1 MKIDSSGMTI
11 VVVVVVTVVFG
22 ILTVGIGGTLL
33 VAAMFVVLGMIGH
46 LLRDLLP

>member
-1 MKIDSSGMTI
+1 MRIDSAGMTI

-33 VAAMFVVLGMIGH
+33 VVAMLVVLGMIGNT
-46 LLRDLLP
+46 LKDLL